1 MTTKYSPLFNAAGLR
16 DTQPRRLVLNALE
29 KHKKAVTPHD
39 LQVNLAAKKT
49 DLNIVTLYRI
59 LEAFEKA
66 HIVHK
71 HPCNGAFSLCTIP
84 AKKGHHGFLHCNSCN
99 TVEEFSDEHLCH
111 LEHGIAKKAGFAPH
125 NHVSEIMGTCRS
137 CQS

>member
-1 MTTKYSPLFNAAGLR
+1 MTAQYSPLFAASGLR
-16 DTQPRRLVLNALE
+16 DTQPRRIVFQALQ
-29 KHKKAVTPHD
+29 KQKKALTPHD
-39 LQVNLAAKKT
+39 LQVALAAKKT

-66 HIVHK
+66 NIVHK

-84 AKKGHHGFLHCNSCN
+84 AQKGHHGFMHCSECN
-99 TVEEFSDEHLCH
+99 VVEEFSDKELCH

-125 NHVSEIMGTCRS
+125 NHVSEIMGTCKSCRS
-137 CQS
+137 